1 MKKIMLSFVLFTILI
16 AGCTQDSPLAPE
28 NELIVVRGYLYS
40 GEPVTDIQLTTT
52 LPLGSEDTLAP
63 PVNNARVSLIKNSKT
78 YELTLSPGDS
88 GYYHYP
94 GDDLSVETG
103 DIFTL
108 SVEYGGET
116 ITGITKVPAPPEDIS
131 LSSDVLMISTGFGFP
146 FSGESDST
154 RWIEVTW
161 QEDAA
166 GLFYVTIDNVE
177 ADPKAIETNSQFTP
191 RGVRRFISA
200 PTNRNEYRIQRMSIT
215 HYGLHR
221 LRVYRLNQEYADLY
235 DTRQQDSRDLN
246 EPLTNIVNGLGVFSA
261 FNSSQ
266 VYFTAIEDTDE

>member
-1 MKKIMLSFVLFTILI
+1 MKKIMLSFVLFIILI
-16 AGCTQDSPLAPE
+16 SGCTQDSPLAPE

-63 PVNNARVSLIKNSKT
+63 PVNNARVSLIKNDNT
-78 YELTLSPGDS
+78 YELTPTPGDI

-108 SVEYGGET
+108 SVDYGGEM
-116 ITGITKVPAPPEDIS
+116 ITGVTTVPAPPEDIS
-131 LSSDVLMISTGFGFP
+131 LTSDVLTISTGFGFP

-161 QEDAA
+161 KEDIS

-177 ADPKAIETNSQFTP
+177 TNPEAIETNDQFPP
-191 RGVRRFISA
+191 RGVMKFISA

-221 LRVYRLNQEYADLY
+221 LRVYRVNQEYADLY